1 MRIIC
6 KLLLAASVFVALL
19 PGQFVPPGRKNFK
32 ITITAGTPQ
41 RVSATPL
48 VVDRYIIQMAIG
60 GTGSGLICIVPVAT
74 TPAASCATAGQ
85 LSGQLA
91 PASAT
96 APGGSWSDGVSNSGG
111 SINLQTVW
119 VDGSNSGDVVI
130 VSANVK

>member
-1 MRIIC
+1 MKTIS

-19 PGQFVPPGRKNFK
+19 PGQFVPPGRKNFTK
-32 ITITAGTPQ
+32 TITSGTPIQ
-41 RVSATPL
+41 VSATPL
-48 VVDRYIIQMAIG
+48 TVDRYIIQMAIG
-60 GTGSGLICIVPVAT
+60 GTGYGLICIVPVGT

-96 APGGSWSDGVSNSGG
+96 APGGSWSDAVANQGG

-119 VDGSNSGDVVI
+119 IDGSVSGDKVTI
-130 VSANVK
+130 SANVK